1 MAINGLSTNR
11 RCEASGSCL
20 FDAGRRFVVRYHSRT
35 TTQPEKRLHPREAA
49 LLARAGLDIACV
61 YQDRARTLAD
71 FGAERGEQDAIAD
84 LRRPGGPACGQRRL
98 LRGGRGLQRAADP
111 VCGGAVL

>member
-1 MAINGLSTNR
+1 MAMNGLSTNR
-11 RCEASGSCL
+11 RCEASASCL

-61 YQDRARTLAD
+61 YQDRAR
-71 FGAERGEQDAIAD
+71 DARR
-84 LRRPGGPACGQRRL
+84 LRRRSAASKTPSRR
-98 LRGGRGLQRAADP
+98 
-111 VCGGAVL
+111 